1 MIIANS
7 EDGNLVFK
15 DYQNRKITILHEEYL
30 ELMGSEERREIRSA
44 LEDCLTNPSE
54 VWFSLENIDGKD
66 YSYYKY
72 IKLYSNLVFIAYVLL
87 NEFLK
92 MKLNNFY
99 GFSMDDIEE
108 AEKERCGQLI
118 FSTLK

>member
-15 DYQNRKITILHEEYL
+15 DYQNRKITIPHEDYL

-44 LEDCLTNPSE
+44 LEDCLRNPSE
-54 VWFSLENIDGKD
+54 VWFSVENIEGKD

-87 NEFLK
+87 DEFLK
-92 MKLNNFY
+92 
-99 GFSMDDIEE
+99 
-108 AEKERCGQLI
+108 
-118 FSTLK
+118 